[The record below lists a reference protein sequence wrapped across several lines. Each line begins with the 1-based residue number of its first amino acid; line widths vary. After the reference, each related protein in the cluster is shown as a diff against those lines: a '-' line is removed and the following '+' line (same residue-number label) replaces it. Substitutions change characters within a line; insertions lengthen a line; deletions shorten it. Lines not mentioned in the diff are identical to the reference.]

1 VWSNTQPG
9 RCREKEGGY
18 KEGTRERVDEWAE
31 LRLYRKATNVRGT
44 RKRKDVKLGECDES
58 FIIGFRGGALSCVH
72 LKPWPLPL
80 PSSCLPPTTSSPTMF
95 DEDCCL
101 QCGKP
106 MRVDK

>member
-1 VWSNTQPG
+1 M
-9 RCREKEGGY
+9 GG
-18 KEGTRERVDEWAE
+18 
-31 LRLYRKATNVRGT
+31 LRLYRKSDEREGDP
-44 RKRKDVKLGECDES
+44 KEKDVKLGECDES